1 MKQSLT
7 QRIDATWTAPF
18 TSEQVQKESD
28 LWHTKRRFGFDSVAN
43 SAAWP
48 LALFL
53 LAYSIGILALRG
65 AITDDFS
72 TVYFALRRFLEGT
85 PVYNEVYEY
94 VDPHYLYNPG
104 ATLILSPLAL
114 STHFGISRVL
124 FICLNALG
132 IVAGLA
138 MMTRLVGYSLRSCV
152 WPISIC
158 LAMLTEGVRNT
169 LIFANINGVL
179 FFMLT
184 VFYAALLRGKWWL
197 AGLTLGLAIVIK
209 PLFAPL
215 VVLPLLLWHW
225 RTVLVALGLPVA
237 LNIVAWPIVPGAS
250 EYVTR
255 VAPYL
260 SQVRDYSNS
269 SLRGLATYF
278 DISPAVA
285 AVAWI
290 VFAAFIA
297 AGVIGLALF
306 RHTHRLMWATTTGS
320 LLLAGVCLLSALG
333 QMYYSLLLFP
343 LLFTVLL
350 PKHTMYHPMA
360 WVAAILCLSPLE
372 WDSHYALDL
381 TRWFTF
387 FQSTFGWA
395 ILVVSIGTTACLWA
409 RETLANNP
417 RTPSAPRVGN
427 QV

>member
-7 QRIDATWTAPF
+7 QRIDSTWTAPYA
-18 TSEQVQKESD
+18 SEQVHKEED
-28 LWHTKRRFGFDSVAN
+28 LWHAKRRFKFDSVAN

-132 IVAGLA
+132 IIAGLA

-158 LAMLTEGVRNT
+158 IAMLTEGVRNT

-184 VFYAALLRGKWWL
+184 VFYAALLRRNWWL
-197 AGLTLGLAIVIK
+197 GGLMLGLAIVIK

-225 RTVLVALGLPVA
+225 RTVILALVIPVA
-237 LNIVAWPIVPGAS
+237 LNIIAWPIVPGAS
-250 EYVTR
+250 EYATR

-260 SQVRDYSNS
+260 SEVRDYSNS

-278 DISPAVA
+278 NISPTLTA
-285 AVAWI
+285 AAWL

-306 RHTHRLMWATTTGS
+306 RHSNTLMWATTTGS
-320 LLLAGVCLLSALG
+320 LLIAGVCLLSALG

-343 LLFTVLL
+343 LLFTILL

-360 WVAAILCLSPLE
+360 WAAAILCLSPLQ

-387 FQSTFGWA
+387 FQSTLGWA
-395 ILVVSIGTTACLWA
+395 ILVVCIGTTACLWV
-409 RETLANNP
+409 REALANTP
-417 RTPSAPRVGN
+417 RTPK
-427 QV
+427 Q